1 MEEVKAHTIRD
12 QITLLKFG
20 RGTSLTHM
28 QVCTWRS
35 CEPLQENAGIWCSES
50 SQSRECLAATPTC
63 PPLVPG
69 IGANLSA
76 FLPRWAA
83 MGEFF
88 LEISATLMDM
98 QCNSTDHSKI
108 CFIFKIKITLTLDC
122 SDFVSV
128 NPENHFKH
136 IVISITLPF
145 SNYVKSS
152 CSSLKG
158 TAVQIG
164 LVVLTNDIYVWK

>member
-1 MEEVKAHTIRD
+1 MWASAREHRHLMLWEQPIKRVPCRHTH
-12 QITLLKFG
+12 L
-20 RGTSLTHM
+20 
-28 QVCTWRS
+28 
-35 CEPLQENAGIWCSES
+35 
-50 SQSRECLAATPTC
+50 PTAC
-63 PPLVPG
+63 PG

-83 MGEFF
+83 ISEFF
-88 LEISATLMDM
+88 LEISTTLMDM

-136 IVISITLPF
+136 ISITLPF

-164 LVVLTNDIYVWK
+164 LVLLTNDIYVWKYTACVFYIR